1 MAQFAFDIPDDL
13 FSGLDGIF
21 DEVAPKMID
30 EAMPIFEEAVQKSA
44 KESISTLP
52 EDKARQTGE
61 MLQSIKHFD
70 ARKTKTGAYISSI
83 TFNGTDEK
91 GVRNMVKAAELEY
104 GNSHQ
109 TAKPFLQRA
118 DNACRTEVLKK
129 MKEVYDREV
138 GS

>member
-1 MAQFAFDIPDDL
+1 MANFNFDIPDDL
-13 FSGLDGIF
+13 FSGLGDMF
-21 DEVAPKMID
+21 EDVAPKMID
-30 EAMPIFEEAVQKSA
+30 EAMPIFEDAVVKSA

-104 GNSHQ
+104 GNTHQ
-109 TAKPFLQRA
+109 DAKPFLQRA
-118 DNACRTEVLKK
+118 DNACRSKVLQK
-129 MKEVYDREV
+129 MRDVFAREV